1 MRPVSLRTNTSM
13 RVKIAD
19 GQTLHLLKHLVADT
33 LERALRDRDHAAVI
47 QPRGQ
52 CANEIHATDRHQRA
66 DQAGKV
72 RRRRAE
78 HGDDIAVD
86 QLLQEHG
93 RGRTGDRAEQNA
105 DGHEHER
112 ALVSAHIRQQALERL
127 GIQLWAFRHRPRL
140 PSAGTHRPHGKFRS
154 CAAAPHGCRHR
165 QYAHRRARRCGRR
178 SARS

>member
-1 MRPVSLRTNTSM
+1 MRI
-13 RVKIAD
+13 KIAD
-19 GQTLHLLKHLVADT
+19 GQALHLLKHLVADA

-52 CANEIHATDRHQRA
+52 GADEVHAADRDQCA

-93 RGRTGDRAEQNA
+93 RGCAGDRAEQNA

-112 ALVSAHIRQQALERL
+112 ALIGAHIRQQALERL
-127 GIQLWAFRHRPRL
+127 GIKLRAFRHRPRL
-140 PSAGTHRPHGKFRS
+140 PSAGTHRLRGKFHT
-154 CAAAPHGCRHR
+154 CAAAPHGCRRR
-165 QYAHRRARRCGRR
+165 QCGRHRARRYGPR
-178 SARS
+178 SARN